1 MTFPDT
7 IPFDPSKPS
16 LPMSTPTRD
25 AWFTSLASPEEVAA
39 DNAFAC
45 FDYQEIVGEDGR
57 VFGHDL
63 SVSDDESSWPHAPTS
78 EANLPGKALCHA
90 LLDASVA
97 GFAPSGSL
105 FLDVGESALMG
116 PVADVLTARIGV
128 INLTEAVP
136 ADARVLMRV
145 ARLHARGQRFCIDG
159 LRDPADPRWH
169 FAGYAHYMKLDAAAS
184 PPDRLAA
191 LAAKAAERHLA
202 VIGKRV
208 DSMDAHRRLC
218 HLGVTQFQGMFVS
231 SLVTRPLLTLPGCDA
246 EVLAKAERLLTDRAS
261 PQAVAAVAARDPALL
276 MRLLLLH
283 ERYAPDAAG
292 VPDQLAGLMV
302 ALGAGVL
309 GGWLR
314 VLRGAACHA
323 QGADWVRSVRQQTL
337 RYREHLL
344 GAGGQRAEA
353 VDMALWH
360 FQRRL
365 CSSRH
370 YLKTVNHP
378 V

>member
-7 IPFDPSKPS
+7 IPFDPSRPTLPKPA
-16 LPMSTPTRD
+16 RD
-25 AWFTSLASPEEVAA
+25 AWFASLAAPEDVAA
-39 DNAFAC
+39 DNPFAC

-63 SVSDDESSWPHAPTS
+63 SVSDDDSPWPHASTS
-78 EANLPGKALCHA
+78 EASLPAKALSHA

-97 GFAPSGSL
+97 GFATSGSL
-105 FLDVGESALMG
+105 FLDLGESALMG

-128 INLTEAVP
+128 INLTGAVA
-136 ADARVLMRV
+136 ADARLLMRV

-159 LRDPADPRWH
+159 LRDPSDPRWH
-169 FAGYAHYMKLDAAAS
+169 FAPYSDYIKLDASA
-184 PPDRLAA
+184 PPDQLAP

-218 HLGVTQFQGMFVS
+218 KLGVTQFQGLFVS

-246 EVLAKAERLLTDRAS
+246 EVLVQLQRLLRDRAS
-261 PQAVAAVAARDPALL
+261 PQAVAEAAAKDPALM

-283 ERYAPDAAG
+283 ERYAPQAAG
-292 VPDQLAGLMV
+292 APEQLAGLMV
-302 ALGAGVL
+302 ALGVNVL
-309 GGWLR
+309 GGWLQL
-314 VLRGAACHA
+314 LRSAACHA

-337 RYREHLL
+337 RYRQHLI
-344 GAGGQRAEA
+344 GVGGQRPEA

-365 CSSRH
+365 CSARH